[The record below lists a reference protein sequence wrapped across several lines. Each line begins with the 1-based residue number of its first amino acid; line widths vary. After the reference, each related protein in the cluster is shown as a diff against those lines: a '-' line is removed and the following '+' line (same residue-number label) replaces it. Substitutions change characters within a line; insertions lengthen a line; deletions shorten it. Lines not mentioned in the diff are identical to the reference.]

1 MQGEDQT
8 GSYCAEGSMYSKKRG
23 SNSKETEKHL
33 AANLEQLKHQNYDNK
48 GFITIEMKKILES
61 VLILNYTN
69 EECQLM
75 AVEE

>member
-8 GSYCAEGSMYSKKRG
+8 GSYCAEGSMCSKKRG